1 VRALADCEIVSR
13 VDRKPRVAIVHE
25 WLTTF
30 AGSESVL
37 REILALFPQADLF
50 TLVDFLSDQDRA
62 RIFGKRAKT
71 SFIQHLPFARRRYR
85 GYLPLMP
92 FAIEQFDLSGYD
104 LVISSHHAVAKGVLT
119 GPDQLHICY
128 CHTPIRYAWDLQ
140 HEYLAQAGFS
150 RGLRSVI
157 ARLMLHYIRMW
168 DIRTAAGVDYFVSN
182 SHFIARRIRKVYG
195 RDATVIHAPIDLT
208 RFELRAQKEDFYL
221 AASRMVP
228 YKRIDLIVKAFA
240 AMPTRRLIVIGDGPE
255 FANIKRH
262 AGANVTMLGFQPD
275 SVLIDHMQ
283 RARAF
288 IFAAQEDLGLMPL
301 EAQACG
307 TPVIAF
313 RKGGSSETVIGI
325 DDQAGRPPTGVF
337 FDVQNEAAIV
347 EAVALFEQD
356 GGKIS
361 AASCRQNAE
370 RFDISHFRAAFSGLV
385 DKVRGGSGAA

>member
-1 VRALADCEIVSR
+1 M
-13 VDRKPRVAIVHE
+13 VHE

-30 AGSESVL
+30 AGSETVL

-50 TLVDFLSDQDRA
+50 TLVDFLSEQDRA
-62 RIFGKRAKT
+62 RIFGKRAHT
-71 SFIQHLPFARRRYR
+71 SFIQRLPFARRRYR

-92 FAIEQFDLSGYD
+92 FAIEQFDLSAYD

-150 RGLRSVI
+150 RGIRAVI
-157 ARLMLHYIRMW
+157 ARIMLHYIRIW
-168 DIRTAAGVDYFVSN
+168 DMRTAAGVDHFVSN
-182 SHFIARRIRKVYG
+182 SNFIARRLRKVYG
-195 RDATVIHAPIDLT
+195 RDATVIHAPIDLA
-208 RFELRAQKEDFYL
+208 RFEPRTDKEDFYL

-228 YKRIDLIVKAFA
+228 YKRMDLIVKAFA

-255 FANIKRH
+255 FAKVKRH

-288 IFAAQEDLGLMPL
+288 IFAAQEDLGLMPV

-313 RKGGSSETVIGI
+313 HKGGAAETVIGL
-325 DDQAGRPPTGVF
+325 DDKAGRPPTGVF
-337 FDVQNEAAIV
+337 FEAQNEAAIV
-347 EAVALFEQD
+347 EAVSVFERD

-361 AASCRQNAE
+361 PAACRANAE
-370 RFDISHFRAAFSGLV
+370 RFDIGHFRAAFLGFIDS
-385 DKVRGGSGAA
+385 VRGRAGAA

>member
-1 VRALADCEIVSR
+1 VRALADSEIVSR

-240 AMPTRRLIVIGDGPE
+240 AMPTRRLVVIGDGPE

-313 RKGGSSETVIGI
+313 RKGGALETVIGL
-325 DDQAGRPPTGVF
+325 DDAAGRAPTGIF
-337 FDVQNEAAIV
+337 FEAQNEAAIA
-347 EAVALFEQD
+347 EAVTLFERD

-361 AASCRQNAE
+361 PESCRRNAE
-370 RFDISHFRAAFSGLV
+370 RFDIGRFRAAFLEFV
-385 DKVRGGSGAA
+385 NAARGSAGAA